1 MKKRS
6 KVLAVAALV
15 GLVAGACGG
24 SGDGAKSG
32 EESGGRSATMDGV
45 KDGGTLYVLTM
56 QEGASTLDPQ
66 RVYTAPSSARGVPH
80 SPVP

>member
-6 KVLAVAALV
+6 KVLAVAALL

-24 SGDGAKSG
+24 DSGGAQSG

-45 KDGGTLYVLTM
+45 KDGGTLYVLTY
-56 QEGASTLDPQ
+56 QEGASTLTRSACTPEPSWV
-66 RVYTAPSSARGVPH
+66 RGAPR
-80 SPVP
+80 SPVR